1 MKMTSAK
8 WVMFAALAT
17 VLIVAAKVS
26 AEGGP
31 LILGESRPNAVVDGT
46 VAVLIAF
53 VAFWVATVVALVVV
67 EPPDVRSHE
76 EELP

>member
-26 AEGGP
+26 AV
-31 LILGESRPNAVVDGT
+31 LGESRPNAVVDGT
-46 VAVLIAF
+46 VS
-53 VAFWVATVVALVVV
+53 LVVI
-67 EPPDVRSHE
+67 ETPDERSHE
-76 EELP
+76 EELR